1 MPEVNQR
8 FVDLEVGKY
17 CIVPCVANIE
27 EKDTRFL
34 LRVLIEPNGLLSI
47 CKRFEVIQNF
57 KGIKDNDLGFSK
69 ETEMKKPDL
78 ARSTCPNFPNCEKSR
93 NPFQYAY
100 ILDLKCG
107 SEVVTYDTKMWHE
120 KCFKCHKCGRDLS
133 NYSSIPFLEK
143 NSICNNCSEAWKR
156 SRPRCKKCFNQIE
169 GNYKTVKG
177 EPFHNGCYKQ

>member
-34 LRVLIEPNGLLSI
+34 LRVLIEPHGFLNI
-47 CKRFEVIQNF
+47 CKKFDVIQNF
-57 KGIKDNDLGFSK
+57 KELKDNDIGK
-69 ETEMKKPDL
+69 AKEMKKPDL

-133 NYSSIPFLEK
+133 KYSSIHFVDK
-143 NSICNNCSEAWKR
+143 NSLCNSCWEAWKR

-169 GNYKTVKG
+169 GNHITVKG